1 MVKHQLAEQEDFIL
15 SIKLHLAQL
24 NKSYQERFY
33 DLAKEKTKVTNLQKQ
48 SKSLREELASI

>member
-33 DLAKEKTKVTNLQKQ
+33 ELAKEKTKVTNLQK
-48 SKSLREELASI
+48 